1 MEFNFVEDCSS
12 NGSGGYDLDLFEK
25 KEFLEQYKCGFC
37 RNIVRD
43 AVQIPQTQ
51 VPMRACRKCYA
62 DNVR

>member
-1 MEFNFVEDCSS
+1 MEFNVVEDCSS
-12 NGSGGYDLDLFEK
+12 NGSGFEK